1 MRTLRARPEAL
12 ETSRHREHT
21 GDICEEEIR
30 DEEEERAAETP
41 EVRLLK
47 SIFGAGSSSK
57 ANVPFYSGSLDR
69 EELIDWINDLINHFD
84 YAKVKE
90 DKQVRFAVTKLRG
103 NASLWCDGVQEERIL
118 KYKAKFNS

>member
-21 GDICEEEIR
+21 GDICEEEIL

-57 ANVPFYSGSLDR
+57 ADVPFYNGSFDP
-69 EELIDWINDLINHFD
+69 EELIDWINTMNKHFD
-84 YAKVKE
+84 YTEVKE
-90 DKQVRFAVTKLRG
+90 DKKVIFVVTKSRG
-103 NASLWCDGVQEERIL
+103 NASLWWDGVQEERIM
-118 KYKAKFNS
+118 KHKTKH